1 MQKVLLRVTGEMFG
15 HKLKKMSFLDKKILI
30 SANIATG
37 GIKMATKKI
46 KMSELKKIIKEEL
59 EQAMQGEGYP
69 TGPAPGGKGAV
80 GTVRQLIDAAKMYF
94 TKGTDS
100 LRILVDEV
108 SPNLQVK
115 VVDGT
120 TMESQP
126 GAGGALEKGLD
137 EKDVVY
143 IIAADGSI
151 KTIAYVPKTE
161 VKSGLK
167 Y

>member
-1 MQKVLLRVTGEMFG
+1 
-15 HKLKKMSFLDKKILI
+15 
-30 SANIATG
+30 
-37 GIKMATKKI
+37 MATKKI

-59 EQAMQGEGYP
+59 EQAMQGQGYP
-69 TGPAPGGKGAV
+69 AGPAPEGKGAV
-80 GTVRQLIDAAKMYF
+80 GTVQQLIAAAGMHF

-100 LRILVDEV
+100 LRILDGEV

-120 TMESQP
+120 TMESRP
-126 GAGGALEKGLD
+126 GAGAELERGLKP
-137 EKDVVY
+137 KDVVY
-143 IIAADGSI
+143 IVPADGSI

-161 VKSGLK
+161 VQSGLK